1 MLYFWNLHSLQKLTT
16 GSSLFNIR
24 NSFDYWLTLYLIA
37 KGNTDSINTKRC
49 KPPQGSI
56 LKVSAHTSSNLST
69 SEVYPEY
76 TRIIP
81 CVV

>member
-1 MLYFWNLHSLQKLTT
+1 
-16 GSSLFNIR
+16 
-24 NSFDYWLTLYLIA
+24 LTLYLIA

-76 TRIIP
+76 TPNHTLCCLSLLRIRSGWNFSTSK
-81 CVV
+81 VAT